1 MFKSAVNDYMNAVKP
16 DRSVELSFEEEEKK
30 EAKNDSDECRLLNYP
45 FGGSLD
51 GSCMYIFNP

>member
-1 MFKSAVNDYMNAVKP
+1 MFKSAVNDYINAIKP
-16 DRSVELSFEEEEKK
+16 DRSVELTFEEEE
-30 EAKNDSDECRLLNYP
+30 KNDSDECRLLNYS

>member
-1 MFKSAVNDYMNAVKP
+1 MFKSAVNEYMSAIKP
-16 DRSVELSFEEEEKK
+16 VRSVELSFEEDEKN
-30 EAKNDSDECRLLNYP
+30 ESDECRLLNYS